1 MSIITGGHPMKKTWV
16 FDAPHARRFTEARQS
31 FLRLILPYFKQGLD
45 LRTALDVGCGVGHFS
60 TFLRDMGFQV
70 TGVDGRAENV
80 TEAQKRYPN
89 IPFYIANVED
99 SSIAHLGK
107 FDLVLCFGLL
117 YHLENPF
124 AAMRNLYA
132 LTTKVLLIESATV
145 PEQRSVL
152 ILRDEVQS
160 EDQGLHFI
168 AFYPSESAIVK
179 MCYRSGFPFV
189 YRFLKL
195 PDHEDF
201 HASVWRQ
208 RVRTM
213 LVASHLPLNFPFLE
227 LVTEPMDWSDPWE
240 TRMGKVLRFLQR
252 LHRFL
257 RKPWPE
263 KVRSLRYHFKRCVN
277 KAVPFVPL
285 PTRLPWGDYWLA
297 YNDVC
302 GDAVFAGNFE
312 EAERQFVERFL
323 KPSMIVLDI
332 GAHHGFYTLLASYKV
347 GPIGQVIA
355 FEPSP
360 REYQRLLWHLRLN
373 RRKNVLA
380 EPFALGSHEGTT
392 QLFLVRGRDTGCN
405 SLRPPKT
412 ADPASPVQ
420 VPIVR
425 LDDYLERQGITHVDF
440 VKMDVEGAE
449 LEVLR
454 GATSLLSRKPRPVWM
469 MEVQDIR
476 TEAFGYS
483 AKDIVEFLRERDFH
497 WFKITQ
503 QGKLLPLSDP
513 SELRDWSG
521 YNFVAV
527 PTERLEEVQSLM
539 DEAIH
544 PCPSSA

>member
-1 MSIITGGHPMKKTWV
+1 MSE
-16 FDAPHARRFTEARQS
+16 FT
-31 FLRLILPYFKQGLD
+31 
-45 LRTALDVGCGVGHFS
+45 
-60 TFLRDMGFQV
+60 
-70 TGVDGRAENV
+70 
-80 TEAQKRYPN
+80 
-89 IPFYIANVED
+89 
-99 SSIAHLGK
+99 
-107 FDLVLCFGLL
+107 
-117 YHLENPF
+117 F
-124 AAMRNLYA
+124 A
-132 LTTKVLLIESATV
+132 
-145 PEQRSVL
+145 
-152 ILRDEVQS
+152 
-160 EDQGLHFI
+160 
-168 AFYPSESAIVK
+168 
-179 MCYRSGFPFV
+179 YRM
-189 YRFLKL
+189 
-195 PDHEDF
+195 
-201 HASVWRQ
+201 W
-208 RVRTM
+208 
-213 LVASHLPLNFPFLE
+213 
-227 LVTEPMDWSDPWE
+227 
-240 TRMGKVLRFLQR
+240 
-252 LHRFL
+252 RFL

-263 KVRSLRYHFKRCVN
+263 KVRSLRYRFKRLWN

-285 PTRLPWGDYWLA
+285 PARLPWGDWWLA

-312 EAERQFVERFL
+312 EAERRFVERFL
-323 KPSMIVLDI
+323 RPGMIVLDI
-332 GAHHGFYTLLASYKV
+332 GAHHGFYTLLASHKV
-347 GPIGQVIA
+347 GPTGQVIA

-405 SLRPPKT
+405 SLHPPKT
-412 ADPASPVQ
+412 ADPAFPVQ

-440 VKMDVEGAE
+440 IKMDVEGAE

-454 GATSLLSRKPRPVWM
+454 GAISLLSRKPRPVWM

-527 PTERLEEVQSLM
+527 PTERLEEVQPLM

>member
-1 MSIITGGHPMKKTWV
+1 MKKTWV

-45 LRTALDVGCGVGHFS
+45 LRTALDVGCGVKHFS

-107 FDLVLCFGLL
+107 FDLVLCFDLL

-132 LTTKVLLIESATV
+132 LTTKVLLIESMIV
-145 PEQRSVL
+145 PEQRPVL
-152 ILRDEVQS
+152 ILRDEGQS

-213 LVASHLPLNFPFLE
+213 LAASHLPLNFPFLE
-227 LVTEPMDWSDPWE
+227 LVTEPMNWSDPWE

-302 GDAVFAGNFE
+302 GDAIFAGNFE

-323 KPSMIVLDI
+323 RPGMIVLDI
-332 GAHHGFYTLLASYKV
+332 GAHHGFYTLLASRKV
-347 GPIGQVIA
+347 GKKGKVIA

-360 REYQRLLWHLRLN
+360 RERRRLVRHLRIN
-373 RRKNVLA
+373 GCSNVRVEALA
-380 EPFALGSHEGTT
+380 LAAKEEETT
-392 QLFLVRGRDTGCN
+392 LFVVKGRETGLN
-405 SLRPPKT
+405 SLRPPK
-412 ADPASPVQ
+412 ADEPLETISVT
-420 VPIVR
+420 VTT
-425 LDDYLERQGITHVDF
+425 LDGYLEQKGIAAVDF
-440 VKMDVEGAE
+440 IKMDVEGAE
-449 LEVLR
+449 LEVLK
-454 GATSLLSRKPRPVWM
+454 GATHLLSRPPRPVILS
-469 MEVQDIR
+469 EVQDIR
-476 TEAFGYS
+476 TESFGYR
-483 AKDIVEFLRERDFH
+483 AKDILEFLHQRNFH
-497 WFKITQ
+497 WFKIRRD
-503 QGKLLPLSDP
+503 GKLLPLSAPNDLT
-513 SELRDWSG
+513 SWES

-527 PTERLEEVQSLM
+527 PIERLKEIESFL
-539 DEAIH
+539 
-544 PCPSSA
+544 

>member
-1 MSIITGGHPMKKTWV
+1 MQKTWV

-99 SSIAHLGK
+99 SSITHLGK

-132 LTTKVLLIESATV
+132 LTTKVLLIESMTV
-145 PEQRSVL
+145 PEQRPVL
-152 ILRDEVQS
+152 ILRDEGQS

-179 MCYRSGFPFV
+179 MCYQSGFPFV

-201 HASVWRQ
+201 HASVWRR

-213 LVASHLPLNFPFLE
+213 LAASHLPLNFPFLE

-263 KVRSLRYHFKRCVN
+263 KVRSLRYRFKMLWN

-323 KPSMIVLDI
+323 RPGMIVLDI
-332 GAHHGFYTLLASYKV
+332 GAHHGFYTLLASRKV
-347 GPIGQVIA
+347 GEKGKVIA

-360 REYQRLLWHLRLN
+360 RERRKLIWHCRLN
-373 RRKNVLA
+373 RTDNVWI
-380 EPFALGSHEGTT
+380 ESCALGSFDGEVE
-392 QLFLVRGRDTGCN
+392 LFWSRVGIQAA
-405 SLRPPKT
+405 T
-412 ADPASPVQ
+412 ACVPRRSMSP
-420 VPIVR
+420 R
-425 LDDYLERQGITHVDF
+425 
-440 VKMDVEGAE
+440 
-449 LEVLR
+449 
-454 GATSLLSRKPRPVWM
+454 S
-469 MEVQDIR
+469 
-476 TEAFGYS
+476 
-483 AKDIVEFLRERDFH
+483 
-497 WFKITQ
+497 
-503 QGKLLPLSDP
+503 
-513 SELRDWSG
+513 
-521 YNFVAV
+521 
-527 PTERLEEVQSLM
+527 
-539 DEAIH
+539 
-544 PCPSSA
+544 